1 MYFERG
7 WTYQVIILIIA
18 IWELGR
24 LNKGRHIFRFNPSVY
39 LSYKL
44 NAQSDLRVQGAYTEG
59 VGALTDL
66 LTSAVQNNII
76 SASIGSGML
85 AQNKTL
91 HLSTDYRFRLPT
103 RDVVFQY
110 GGHLYLPA

>member
-1 MYFERG
+1 MDLSSDYINYRNMG
-7 WTYQVIILIIA
+7 TWQAQHRKTY
-18 IWELGR
+18 
-24 LNKGRHIFRFNPSVY
+24 FRFNPSIY

-85 AQNKTL
+85 AQNKNSTSKYR
-91 HLSTDYRFRLPT
+91 LSFSVTY